1 MRIFTHLSQHVQKFL
16 PQPPQDVETGAQTL
30 DLEVVHSHMVTFC
43 LASAPAIALTYAQ
56 IHSKFSPIFHMVS
69 FKFLLCVAS
78 FLVSK
83 FMKLKFP
90 VIARVLDLVSLFF
103 AVTAFVTFITIPF
116 PLYLQM
122 GWGGF
127 PCSGLSI
134 CEQEML
140 FRQNDVTIIYVQ

>member
-16 PQPPQDVETGAQTL
+16 PQPPQDVETGAQPL

-69 FKFLLCVAS
+69 FEFLLCVAS

-90 VIARVLDLVSLFF
+90 VIALVLDLLSLFF

-116 PLYLQM
+116 PLYLQIIT
-122 GWGGF
+122 WLLYAISF
-127 PCSGLSI
+127 LAILVSILSKL
-134 CEQEML
+134 E
-140 FRQNDVTIIYVQ
+140 Y